1 MKTLNCLNWSERYHF
16 RFPKSRIALL
26 KEEEES
32 LRILER
38 KGQPGIED
46 FFSNSQESLVRG

>member
-46 FFSNSQESLVRG
+46 FFSNSQESLARG